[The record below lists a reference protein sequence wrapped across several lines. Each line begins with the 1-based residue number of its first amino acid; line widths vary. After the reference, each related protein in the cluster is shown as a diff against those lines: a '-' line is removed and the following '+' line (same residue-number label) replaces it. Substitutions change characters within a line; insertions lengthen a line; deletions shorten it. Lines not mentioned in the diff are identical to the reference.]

1 MESDSPSAI
10 GIDLGTTNSA
20 IAVWRNGAAE
30 LIPNALGHYL
40 TPSVVSIDDENTV
53 LVGEAARSRLVTKPS
68 ETVAAFKRFM
78 GSEKQCHLGAQSY
91 TPTELSALVL
101 KSLKADAEAYLGYS
115 ISDVVVSVPAYF
127 SDQQRKQ
134 VYQAGLLADLN
145 VVRLINEPTAACL
158 AYSLKQDQ
166 ERRFLVF
173 DLGGGTFD
181 VTVVEYQDSFVE
193 VRSSTGDNRLGGED
207 FTEAL
212 VNYVVATLGISLETL
227 DVNDLAKLVSA
238 CERAKKQTD
247 IPMLIDLP
255 EPYNQ
260 TLSLSSQQLET
271 VWQPVL
277 TRLALPLKRALND
290 AKMTMSDIDELI
302 FVGGA
307 TRLRQV
313 QQLANRLLGRFG
325 SHELDPDL
333 VVAMGAAT
341 QAACRLRD
349 EAVEELI
356 LTDVCPFSLGIAVRH
371 GEQTGVFSS
380 IIERNTVI
388 PTSRVE
394 RYFTTHD
401 DQEQVTVAI
410 YQGERYWARENIA
423 IDVIEIDVPKAPSGH
438 EAIDVRFSYDINGL
452 LEIDVTVVSTQKTT
466 QKVIDRSPIGVT
478 DEQQAQS
485 RARLEK
491 LKVHPREQLPNITL
505 AEKLNRLYE
514 ELLGKERDQVGEMI
528 AYFSQIL
535 DSQDEPV
542 IRKARKDLEQQLT
555 GFTVF

>member
-1 MESDSPSAI
+1 MESHSSLAI

-20 IAVWRNGAAE
+20 IAIWRNGVAE
-30 LIPNALGHYL
+30 LIPNALGEYL
-40 TPSVVSIDDENTV
+40 TPSVVSIDEEGHV
-53 LVGEAARSRLVTKPS
+53 LVGEAARARLVTKPT

-78 GSEKQCHLGAQSY
+78 GSEKQFKLGAQSY

-101 KSLKADAEAYLGYS
+101 KSLKADAEAHLGTE
-115 ISDVVVSVPAYF
+115 IQDVVISVPAYF

-134 VYQAGLLADLN
+134 VYQAALLADLN
-145 VVRLINEPTAACL
+145 AVRLINEPTAACL
-158 AYSLKQDQ
+158 AYSLKQEQ

-212 VNYVVATLGISLETL
+212 VNYVVNELGLKL
-227 DVNDLAKLVSA
+227 DTIDINHLAKLVSI
-238 CERAKKQTD
+238 CERGKKQSGET
-247 IPMLIDLP
+247 MVLELP
-255 EPYNQ
+255 EPFNQ
-260 TLSLSSQQLET
+260 TLELNGKQLEQ
-271 VWQPVL
+271 VWHDVL

-290 AKMTMSDIDELI
+290 AKMTPAEIDELI

-325 SHELDPDL
+325 SHQLDPDL

-356 LTDVCPFSLGIAVRH
+356 LTDVCPFSLGIIVNS
-371 GEQTGVFSS
+371 GEQSGVFSP

-394 RYFTTHD
+394 RYYTSYD
-401 DQEQVTVAI
+401 DQDKVNVGI
-410 YQGERYWARENIA
+410 YQGERYWARENIYV
-423 IDVIEIDVPKAPSGH
+423 DNLEIDVPKGPRGQ

-452 LEIDVTVVSTQKTT
+452 LEIDVTVVSTQKTS
-466 QKVIDRSPIGVT
+466 QKVIDRSPIGMT
-478 DEQQAQS
+478 PEQQTQS
-485 RARLEK
+485 RERLEK
-491 LKVHPREQLPNITL
+491 LKVHPRDQLPNITL

-514 ELLGKERDQVGEMI
+514 ELLGDGRETVGEMI
-528 AYFSQIL
+528 AYFTKAL
-535 DSQDEPV
+535 DSQDDKV
-542 IRKARKDLEQQLT
+542 IRDARKEIEAHLNRFVL
-555 GFTVF
+555 V

>member
-1 MESDSPSAI
+1 MESHSSLAI

-20 IAVWRNGAAE
+20 IAIWRNGVAE
-30 LIPNALGHYL
+30 LIPNALGEYL
-40 TPSVVSIDDENTV
+40 TPSVVSIDEEGHV
-53 LVGEAARSRLVTKPS
+53 LVGEAARARLVTKPT

-78 GSEKQCHLGAQSY
+78 GSEKQFKLGAQSY

-101 KSLKADAEAYLGYS
+101 KSLKADAEAHLGTE
-115 ISDVVVSVPAYF
+115 IQDVVISVPAYF

-134 VYQAGLLADLN
+134 VYQAALLADLN
-145 VVRLINEPTAACL
+145 AVRLINEPTAACL
-158 AYSLKQDQ
+158 AYSLKQEQ

-212 VNYVVATLGISLETL
+212 VNYVVNELGLKLETI
-227 DVNDLAKLVSA
+227 DINHLAKLVSI
-238 CERAKKQTD
+238 CERGKKQSGET
-247 IPMLIDLP
+247 MVLELP
-255 EPYNQ
+255 DPFNQ
-260 TLSLSSQQLET
+260 TLELNGKQLEQ
-271 VWQPVL
+271 VWHDVL

-290 AKMTMSDIDELI
+290 AKMTPAEIDELI

-325 SHELDPDL
+325 SHQLDPDL

-356 LTDVCPFSLGIAVRH
+356 LTDVCPFSLGIIVNS
-371 GEQTGVFSS
+371 GEQSGVFSP

-394 RYFTTHD
+394 RYYTSYD
-401 DQEQVTVAI
+401 DQDKVNVGI
-410 YQGERYWARENIA
+410 YQGERYWARENIYV
-423 IDVIEIDVPKAPSGH
+423 DNLEIDVPEGPRGQ

-452 LEIDVTVVSTQKTT
+452 LEIDVTVVSTQKTS
-466 QKVIDRSPIGVT
+466 QKVIDRSPIGMT
-478 DEQQAQS
+478 PEQQTQS
-485 RARLEK
+485 RERLEK
-491 LKVHPREQLPNITL
+491 LKVHPRDQLPNITL

-514 ELLGKERDQVGEMI
+514 ELLGDGRETVGEMI
-528 AYFSQIL
+528 AYFTKAL
-535 DSQDEPV
+535 DSQDDKV
-542 IRKARKDLEQQLT
+542 IRDARKEIEAHLNRFVL
-555 GFTVF
+555 V

>member
-1 MESDSPSAI
+1 MVDKAALAI

-20 IAVWRNGAAE
+20 IAVWQDGKAQ
-30 LIPNALGHYL
+30 LIPNALGSFL
-40 TPSVVSIDDENTV
+40 TPSVVSIDDEGHV
-53 LVGEAARSRLVTKPS
+53 LVGEAARARLVTKPT

-78 GSEKQCHLGAQSY
+78 GSEKQFTLQTQHY

-101 KSLKADAEAYLGYS
+101 KSLKADAEAYLGCT
-115 ISDVVVSVPAYF
+115 IRDVVISVPAYF

-134 VYQAGLLADLN
+134 VYQAAELADLN
-145 VVRLINEPTAACL
+145 AVRLINEPTAACL
-158 AYSLKQDQ
+158 AYSLKQQQ

-212 VNYVVATLGISLETL
+212 VSHVLDALNLSLETI
-227 DVNDLAKLVSA
+227 DVSDLAKIVSV
-238 CERAKKQTD
+238 CERAKKQSND
-247 IPMLIDLP
+247 PLVIELP
-255 EPYNQ
+255 EPFNQ
-260 TLSLSSQQLET
+260 TLTLNNKALEE
-271 VWQPVL
+271 VWHNVL

-290 AKMTMSDIDELI
+290 AKMTPSEIDELI

-356 LTDVCPFSLGIAVRH
+356 LTDVCPFSLGIEVGTNEH
-371 GEQTGVFSS
+371 SGVFSP

-394 RYFTTHD
+394 RYFTSHD
-401 DQEQVTVAI
+401 DQTQVDVSI
-410 YQGERYWARENIA
+410 YQGERYWARENIF
-423 IDVIEIDVPKAPSGH
+423 IDTLTVDVPAGKRG
-438 EAIDVRFSYDINGL
+438 EQQVDVRFSYDINGL
-452 LEIDVTVVSTQKTT
+452 LEVDVTVVSTQKTM
-466 QKVIDRSPIGVT
+466 QKVIDRSPIGMT
-478 DEQQAQS
+478 PEQQQLS
-485 RARLEK
+485 RKRLER
-491 LKVHPREQLPNITL
+491 LKVHPRDQLPNITL

-514 ELLGKERDQVGEMI
+514 ELLGDQRDAVGEMI
-528 AYFSQIL
+528 RFFTNAI
-535 DSQDEPV
+535 DSQDDKV
-542 IRKARKDLEQQLT
+542 IRDARKEIESHLKAFL
-555 GFTVF
+555 FI